1 MDRHTHTHMHMRVLY
16 TLVMNFHF
24 PCIIFE
30 VEHSLSFLL
39 QNPVTVV
46 PIPILHGGLE

>member
-1 MDRHTHTHMHMRVLY
+1 MDRHTHTHMHMCMLC
-16 TLVMNFHF
+16 TLVMNSNF

-30 VEHSLSFLL
+30 VEHSLSSLL

-46 PIPILHGGLE
+46 LIPILHGGLE